1 MFRKLL
7 VFSLL
12 LCSMSAMMAQEKR
25 QFYLEIKE
33 GYELGSIKVQSK
45 SDNSLQL
52 SMNNKSFETFIN
64 SKQVYEF
71 RIAFKHAVMPMLKRV
86 YLVEID
92 EYTSINDFLERS
104 EVADMVEVPEKN
116 SIEVLAMTPF
126 YGLSSFS
133 ILPNDYQDIF
143 SG

>member
-1 MFRKLL
+1 
-7 VFSLL
+7 
-12 LCSMSAMMAQEKR
+12 
-25 QFYLEIKE
+25 EIKE

-92 EYTSINDFLERS
+92 EYTSINDFLEIS
-104 EVADMVEVPEKN
+104 EVADMVEVADKN
-116 SIEVLAMTPF
+116 SIEVLAITEV
-126 YGLSSFS
+126 YGFSSFT
-133 ILPNDYQDIF
+133 ILPNNYQDRY
-143 SG
+143 SR